1 MNREDRELV
10 THLFAKATA
19 LLEDASQL
27 AADGQSSRLTPDD
40 YLRLS
45 LDLQRAT
52 ADAMDVAKALGVI
65 AGSGPEASRETPEN
79 PG

>member
-1 MNREDRELV
+1 MDREDRELV

-27 AADGQSSRLTPDD
+27 AADGQSSRLTPAD

-52 ADAMDVAKALGVI
+52 AGALGVAKALGV
-65 AGSGPEASRETPEN
+65 ALSD
-79 PG
+79 